1 MEGRRLPERRRVG
14 ALLNAYYHIEGTEKK
29 DAPGSTGSDLD
40 RQGFDAKRYFDG
52 MVSSGQ
58 LPELVKRANELD
70 AEIKD
75 LDGDMQMLVYE
86 NYSKF
91 IRATDVIKQ
100 MKFTIEGLDPD
111 LKVLEGNVSRITDH
125 QKKVE
130 DGVSGRAGEIEGLL
144 KQQRICRK
152 LQVLFE
158 LPSTLQKC
166 LDRKAYGEAVEA
178 YCCCSGFLRQ
188 YRHMPTF
195 QKVLEEV
202 ELQMGRIRVA
212 LEERLRSPEL
222 SVDEAVNSSVTLLD
236 LGEDQVKVVSEY
248 LTGRTATL
256 RRSLSDCFA
265 PSAADAPAVE
275 GELTKDQEELRR
287 PESMALHTACGKAT
301 EAYVPPLC
309 DAVEGFQKLLEVRNA
324 SGATVD
330 ENVLPDFVSA
340 RIEDLCE
347 RITQLV
353 DQKVPPS
360 RVLVSCIHSVRDSL
374 RRLHSLLPALLTR
387 LFRSFLTR
395 TAMDAM
401 RSLFA
406 TACSQMTSEL
416 CKLSAYPVRSSR
428 EHGECKN
435 LGESSSSGLDDVLE
449 EIAKTEQALIM
460 NGFTALTECQ
470 PLQSLLGPDKAESE
484 HFVLQTFRPSQSWM
498 TEADPSPP
506 LAPLY
511 QDKFVDIY
519 QDHLNIKCF
528 YFPFGWERRIA
539 IGPGAGVSFTT
550 DRELGFR
557 WRDRKAWGMALN
569 NVWWA
574 RDWVRDPVLNLGGP
588 PRHLGVVLKVG
599 AEPFRKGF
607 SVEDEAAVAG
617 RSCSCDCCETSVARE
632 EIGEQEAALQCS
644 LAQGAPT
651 APRCESLCAKSAEDH
666 EAASLLD
673 TERFCFA
680 ECVPAS
686 EESIS
691 WTPPLGR
698 LATLWPPV
706 RRAPDA
712 VRSGPIGFHDPRAAD
727 SSPTD
732 KLLED
737 AQKQAAKAKDAAE
750 AVQRA
755 SYGGV
760 ATVSEAARAED
771 DARRAA
777 GFAMGVEGQ
786 VGRSRNSLS
795 MQIPPQAIATM
806 QEVMPVVQQAARD
819 AAKKEAT
826 TGPFSKLEK
835 SQQEQV
841 KATAAA
847 ASAGVGW
854 AEAMAGATRVRDAYS
869 RRSQDFAQAAAAS
882 EQSAQSLAMEAK
894 EWRQL
899 SGADPTKR
907 AKVQRK
913 AMRLQEEA
921 NEALTA
927 AREEDQ
933 TLGTDEDLGHEVN
946 RRKAQKYLSIAKS
959 IDDSL
964 PAYSQQ
970 AEQGA
975 YHAMS
980 MVAPDVPAP
989 LPLGAFFSS
998 FVELCRAYAASSGLT
1013 SGKRRPW
1020 DAQEHGGNPM
1030 VRLSPGTARQTL
1042 WTADGTWG
1050 ATLQNYNNELVKS
1063 IEDLR
1068 EKREEL
1074 NRQILKEEEDKAKI
1088 QKELSILTDR
1098 LQKVNESLVRKTQ
1111 ARNEYDKTIQETE
1124 AAYMKI
1130 LESSQTLLH
1139 VLKRETVNL
1148 TKNKQSSD

>member
-1 MEGRRLPERRRVG
+1 MSLVV
-14 ALLNAYYHIEGTEKK
+14 AHDHCLA
-29 DAPGSTGSDLD
+29 
-40 RQGFDAKRYFDG
+40 QG
-52 MVSSGQ
+52 
-58 LPELVKRANELD
+58 
-70 AEIKD
+70 
-75 LDGDMQMLVYE
+75 
-86 NYSKF
+86 
-91 IRATDVIKQ
+91 
-100 MKFTIEGLDPD
+100 
-111 LKVLEGNVSRITDH
+111 
-125 QKKVE
+125 
-130 DGVSGRAGEIEGLL
+130 
-144 KQQRICRK
+144 
-152 LQVLFE
+152 
-158 LPSTLQKC
+158 
-166 LDRKAYGEAVEA
+166 
-178 YCCCSGFLRQ
+178 
-188 YRHMPTF
+188 
-195 QKVLEEV
+195 
-202 ELQMGRIRVA
+202 
-212 LEERLRSPEL
+212 
-222 SVDEAVNSSVTLLD
+222 
-236 LGEDQVKVVSEY
+236 
-248 LTGRTATL
+248 
-256 RRSLSDCFA
+256 
-265 PSAADAPAVE
+265 
-275 GELTKDQEELRR
+275 
-287 PESMALHTACGKAT
+287 
-301 EAYVPPLC
+301 
-309 DAVEGFQKLLEVRNA
+309 NA

-416 CKLSAYPVRSSR
+416 CKL
-428 EHGECKN
+428 HGECKN

-470 PLQSLLGPDKAESE
+470 PLQSLLGPDKRRAVVAPAKVS
-484 HFVLQTFRPSQSWM
+484 
-498 TEADPSPP
+498 
-506 LAPLY
+506 LA
-511 QDKFVDIY
+511 
-519 QDHLNIKCF
+519 
-528 YFPFGWERRIA
+528 R
-539 IGPGAGVSFTT
+539 
-550 DRELGFR
+550 
-557 WRDRKAWGMALN
+557 
-569 NVWWA
+569 
-574 RDWVRDPVLNLGGP
+574 
-588 PRHLGVVLKVG
+588 
-599 AEPFRKGF
+599 
-607 SVEDEAAVAG
+607 AG
-617 RSCSCDCCETSVARE
+617 RMSRE
-632 EIGEQEAALQCS
+632 RLEGAVGRVEAAL
-644 LAQGAPT
+644 LARVEG
-651 APRCESLCAKSAEDH
+651 
-666 EAASLLD
+666 
-673 TERFCFA
+673 
-680 ECVPAS
+680 
-686 EESIS
+686 
-691 WTPPLGR
+691 
-698 LATLWPPV
+698 
-706 RRAPDA
+706 
-712 VRSGPIGFHDPRAAD
+712 AAD

-786 VGRSRNSLS
+786 VAQMLA
-795 MQIPPQAIATM
+795 QAKHQAHDEAIATM

-933 TLGTDEDLGHEVN
+933 TLGTDEDLGHEVAN
-946 RRKAQKYLSIAKS
+946 QQLLRGLQAQ
-959 IDDSL
+959 
-964 PAYSQQ
+964 
-970 AEQGA
+970 
-975 YHAMS
+975 
-980 MVAPDVPAP
+980 
-989 LPLGAFFSS
+989 LGAFFSS
-998 FVELCRAYAASSGLT
+998 FLFCIQALHSAPDALPFAMAS
-1013 SGKRRPW
+1013 
-1020 DAQEHGGNPM
+1020 Q
-1030 VRLSPGTARQTL
+1030 
-1042 WTADGTWG
+1042 G

-1088 QKELSILTDR
+1088 QKEHEVWELLLSELSILTDR

-1148 TKNKQSSD
+1148 TKNKQSSDPRHQKDRVFPRPPRPVGLQASKLDAGETVPSKEVAELDWCGVFALALVRVGRHLEVKAINKVWGVAKDLFEGETASSELQPNPTVLKATRHASQLVITHYATMSGQRLAHFFRNSVQSRNWMTVREAQEPRKVVEMVLREVRAFDTQLAKLLGDPRKPKTGVDRRNTKRFKTLA

>member
-416 CKLSAYPVRSSR
+416 CKL
-428 EHGECKN
+428 HGECKN

-470 PLQSLLGPDKAESE
+470 PLQSLLGPDKVWSGLLRQRSGETRM
-484 HFVLQTFRPSQSWM
+484 LRPAAMQRL
-498 TEADPSPP
+498 T
-506 LAPLY
+506 LA
-511 QDKFVDIY
+511 F
-519 QDHLNIKCF
+519 
-528 YFPFGWERRIA
+528 
-539 IGPGAGVSFTT
+539 
-550 DRELGFR
+550 
-557 WRDRKAWGMALN
+557 AL
-569 NVWWA
+569 VQ
-574 RDWVRDPVLNLGGP
+574 
-588 PRHLGVVLKVG
+588 
-599 AEPFRKGF
+599 
-607 SVEDEAAVAG
+607 AVAG

-632 EIGEQEAALQCS
+632 EAALQCS

-666 EAASLLD
+666 VLEAASLLD

-686 EESIS
+686 EDA
-691 WTPPLGR
+691 TAGAPCYPLAAG
-698 LATLWPPV
+698 APGPG
-706 RRAPDA
+706 RRALRAHRLPRPERRA
-712 VRSGPIGFHDPRAAD
+712 VVAPAKVSLARAGAAD

-786 VGRSRNSLS
+786 VAQMLA
-795 MQIPPQAIATM
+795 QAKHQAHDEAIATM

-933 TLGTDEDLGHEVN
+933 
-946 RRKAQKYLSIAKS
+946 KAQKYLSIAKS

-970 AEQGA
+970 AEQGLQA
-975 YHAMS
+975 QPGEPSNHGFTHALS
-980 MVAPDVPAP
+980 LEQFGGVVFIR
-989 LPLGAFFSS
+989 LGAFFSS
-998 FVELCRAYAASSGLT
+998 FVELCRAYAGETVPSKEVAELDWCGVFALALVRVGRHLEVKAINKVWGVAKDLFEGETASSELQPNPT
-1013 SGKRRPW
+1013 VLKATRHASQLVITHYATMSG
-1020 DAQEHGGNPM
+1020 Q
-1030 VRLSPGTARQTL
+1030 RLAHFFRNSVQSRNWMTARCGRGGVL
-1042 WTADGTWG
+1042 ARRKGWG
-1050 ATLQNYNNELVKS
+1050 GPKT
-1063 IEDLR
+1063 
-1068 EKREEL
+1068 
-1074 NRQILKEEEDKAKI
+1074 KAKRGSA
-1088 QKELSILTDR
+1088 KGTC
-1098 LQKVNESLVRKTQ
+1098 
-1111 ARNEYDKTIQETE
+1111 
-1124 AAYMKI
+1124 
-1130 LESSQTLLH
+1130 
-1139 VLKRETVNL
+1139 
-1148 TKNKQSSD
+1148 